1 MGCLVG
7 LENDV
12 VLCMTAHIYIQV
24 LLAHNLEQYF
34 LTNYTNVCVFIIK
47 SLTLPGNVIVI
58 KNRI

>member
-12 VLCMTAHIYIQV
+12 ILCMTAHIYIQV

-34 LTNYTNVCVFIIK
+34 VTNNTNVCVFIIK
-47 SLTLPGNVIVI
+47 SFDSTG
-58 KNRI
+58 